1 MSPLKISW
9 KSVWS
14 KPLSSA
20 LNIML
25 IAFGTGILTILL
37 LASTQIGEKLDN
49 NSKDID
55 LVVGAKGSP
64 LQLILSSIYYIDFP
78 TGNIPLKDAEELSHN
93 PFVKRAVPLAQG
105 DNYKGIRIIGTDTN
119 FVTVYKLKTS
129 TGKFWEAD
137 FDVTIG
143 SNVALNEKLKVGDT
157 FFGAHGLTGNTDVH
171 KTHAYKVV
179 GILTPQGNVTDNLI
193 LTNIASVWRMH
204 DDHERE
210 EAAEHHAEHQDKT
223 EEHQHKEEAKD
234 LDASKSQN
242 SSAETDNHTNG
253 TKHAHIRPDQAGLN
267 EGREITALL
276 IQYRSPMSVVMFPRM
291 VNQMTNLQAASPAM
305 ESTRLFSLIGVGVDT
320 LQWFAVLIMLI
331 AAISVFVNL
340 YNSLKERSYDL
351 AIMRT
356 LGASR
361 GQLFQIVI
369 FEGIL
374 LTLVGTLAGIGLGHI
389 ALQFIGAYQES
400 SQARLTGFIL
410 LNDEIYLF
418 AAGLAIGIFAAIIPA
433 LQAYRSNISK
443 ILSKN

>member
-9 KSVWS
+9 KSIWS

-37 LASTQIGEKLDN
+37 LASTQISDKLEN

-78 TGNIPLKDAEELSHN
+78 TGNIPLKAAMELAHS
-93 PFVKRAVPLAQG
+93 PFVKRAVPLALG
-105 DNYKGIRIIGTDTN
+105 DNYNGVRIVGTDSN
-119 FVTVYKLKTS
+119 FVNLYNLKIAAGKLRSAQFETN
-129 TGKFWEAD
+129 
-137 FDVTIG
+137 IG
-143 SNVALNEKLKVGDT
+143 SNVAKEQKLKVGDK
-157 FFGAHGLTGNTDVH
+157 FYGAHGLTGSSDVH
-171 KTHAYKVV
+171 KAHPYIVA
-179 GILTPQGNVTDNLI
+179 GIFENQGNVTDNLI
-193 LTNIASVWRMH
+193 LTDVESVWEMH
-204 DDHERE
+204 EDPDH
-210 EAAEHHAEHQDKT
+210 
-223 EEHQHKEEAKD
+223 HQHKESDHEQDTKEQSHED
-234 LDASKSQN
+234 
-242 SSAETDNHTNG
+242 ET
-253 TKHAHIRPDQAGLN
+253 
-267 EGREITALL
+267 RELTSLL

-291 VNQMTNLQAASPAM
+291 VNESTNMQAASPAQ

-361 GQLFQIVI
+361 SKLFVI
-369 FEGIL
+369 IISEGIIL
-374 LTLVGTLAGIGLGHI
+374 TLAGTIIGIALGHL
-389 ALQFIGAYQES
+389 ALEIIGAYQES
-400 SQARLTGFIL
+400 SQAKLTGLVL
-410 LNDEIYLF
+410 LKAEIYLF
-418 AAGLAIGIFAAIIPA
+418 VVGLAIGIFAAIIPA
-433 LQAYRSNISK
+433 IQAYSANISK